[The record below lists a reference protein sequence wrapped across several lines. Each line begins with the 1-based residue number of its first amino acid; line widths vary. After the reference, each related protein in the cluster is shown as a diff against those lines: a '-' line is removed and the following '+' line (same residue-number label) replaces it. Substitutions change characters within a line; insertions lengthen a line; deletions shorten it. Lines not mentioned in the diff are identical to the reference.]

1 MENYILFYSN
11 YCNFSKKFVQ
21 ELYKTEFYEKFQ
33 KVCVDKNPRIPKEI
47 TMVPTIIVPRLQ
59 KPLVAEEAFHW
70 LNGMKQMVLQQQ
82 ETPQNQ
88 PQQGKSE
95 EKGDP
100 TNLNYS
106 MGAVTAYSNTMD
118 GFSDSF
124 SFLSNESPLEHS
136 FSFLGG
142 NDQKIAT
149 PQEDGSDPRAQMEG
163 SSKKTQIDKDFERMM
178 EQRSREV
185 AKPIAR
191 T

>member
-11 YCNFSKKFVQ
+11 YCNFSKKFIQ
-21 ELYKTEFYEKFQ
+21 ELYKTPFYEKFQ
-33 KVCVDKNPRIPKEI
+33 KISVDKNPKIPKEI
-47 TMVPTIIVPRLQ
+47 TMVPTIIVP
-59 KPLVAEEAFHW
+59 KMPKALVAEEAFHW
-70 LNGMKQMVLQQQ
+70 LNGMKQMMIKQQ
-82 ETPQNQ
+82 EQ
-88 PQQGKSE
+88 PQQRQSPGQGE

-100 TNLNYS
+100 TNANYS

-118 GFSDSF
+118 GFSDNF
-124 SFLSNESPLEHS
+124 SFLTDESPLEHS

-149 PQEDGSDPRAQMEG
+149 PQEDGSDPRSQMGG
-163 SSKKTQIDKDFERMM
+163 SSKKSMIDNDYERMI

-185 AKPIAR
+185 SGPISR